1 MMRIHPK
8 ALIAIGFILVLFGFL
23 VPFLTI
29 IGVIGANLPLNFAS
43 YTASVIGLLLG
54 LVGAAW
60 HSRFTRR

>member
-1 MMRIHPK
+1 MMRIHPR
-8 ALIAIGFILVLFGFL
+8 ALIAIGFVLVLFGLL

-29 IGVIGANLPLNFAS
+29 IGVIDANLALNFAS

-60 HSRFTRR
+60 YSRFHRQ